1 MHGGQ
6 PDPIVP
12 NKLPGHRMD
21 ENAYLANER
30 AKQQR
35 ATDEQAQLDTARSA
49 ALTTGN
55 REPLYALRERINAQ
69 HEAEI
74 RDFPRTSSIVPMEAI
89 RRDALNQQT
98 IANQT
103 PVSPLDGVGLL
114 AHLRGGFPKN
124 VQVGGTAPPPSAGVL
139 DGGSGK

>member
-6 PDPIVP
+6 PDPAVP
-12 NKLPGHRMD
+12 NPLPGHRMD

-35 ATDEQAQLDTARSA
+35 AADEQAQLDAARTA
-49 ALTTGN
+49 ALATGN
-55 REPLYALRERINAQ
+55 RESLYALRAQIDAQ
-69 HEAEI
+69 HEAQV
-74 RDFPRTSSIVPMEAI
+74 RDFPRVSSIVPMEAI

-103 PVSPLDGVGLL
+103 PMSPLDGVGLP
-114 AHLRGGFPKN
+114 AHLRGGFPLH
-124 VQVGGTAPPPSAGVL
+124 VQVGGTAPPP
-139 DGGSGK
+139 GSER